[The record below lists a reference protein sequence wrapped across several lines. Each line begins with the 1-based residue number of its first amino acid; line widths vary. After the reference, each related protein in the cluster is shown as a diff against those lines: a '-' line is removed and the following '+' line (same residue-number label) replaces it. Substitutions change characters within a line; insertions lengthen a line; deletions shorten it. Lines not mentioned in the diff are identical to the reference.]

1 MRPIRSNRLRKRIL
15 FCVFLSFLSAPKAQQ
30 KPQEAEVT
38 TLTLSFEETIGQV
51 GSEVIFPIK
60 VTSSTHY
67 KEPFQIILRFPPSK
81 LEYVKM
87 GVGKAPREAGWN
99 LTPEL
104 RQAPPAFDMSF
115 VEILVEPGE
124 EDLFPQGGE
133 LAFVYFTLVEASPE
147 HAIEL
152 SPSIKPLGETP
163 LEVVTEA
170 AEIIALPEGTFA
182 CFFYLH

>member
-1 MRPIRSNRLRKRIL
+1 MPLVISL
-15 FCVFLSFLSAPKAQQ
+15 FLLSPLTPQGEPQAPEEPSELK
-30 KPQEAEVT
+30 EAEVP
-38 TLTLSFEETIGQV
+38 TLTLSFELTIGQV
-51 GSEVIFPIK
+51 GQEVSFPIK

-81 LEYVKM
+81 LEYVKV

-124 EDLFPQGGE
+124 GDLFPQGGE

-152 SPSIKPLGETP
+152 SVSIKPLGETP
-163 LEVVTEA
+163 LEVETEP